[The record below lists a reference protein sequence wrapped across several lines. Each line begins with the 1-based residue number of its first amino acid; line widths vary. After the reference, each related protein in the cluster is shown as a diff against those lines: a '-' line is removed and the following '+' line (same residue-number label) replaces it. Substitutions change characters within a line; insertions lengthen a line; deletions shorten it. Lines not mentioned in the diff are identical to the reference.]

1 MPEGDDGLLLHTS
14 CQSVYDVQQECAKML
29 GLPKEQVHCHAAL
42 VGGGF
47 GGKEDMSVQQY
58 AALMAWVTKKPVK
71 VK

>member
-1 MPEGDDGLLLHTS
+1 
-14 CQSVYDVQQECAKML
+14 ML

-47 GGKEDMSVQQY
+47 GGKDDMSVQQY